1 MVFQFERMQPES
13 TILWLPKESGSGFN
27 DNSFQGESEMLSDK
41 KEITAVLGASQKLEG
56 VWIGI
61 ALW

>member
-27 DNSFQGESEMLSDK
+27 DNSFQGESEMSDK